1 MATYLEQLRAELAKY
16 AGSAAAQPARS
27 DFGTGAEGWNAYVSN
42 MNRHTQ
48 RQANYQTAAKN
59 WLASKV
65 SAADAS
71 GRPPREKYVSFV
83 NGNLQFN
90 NSAWSHAMFD
100 WMRGQ
105 DTYKTWSDQEIRDFA
120 ATSSNLSEGE
130 RSAQEFWTSSQQA
143 WQQAGA
149 EAKADR
155 ERMLAELETFK
166 SGYNSQWINDTLSRE
181 KAYWDAKIA
190 TTLQNIDQQYAAR
203 GAVAS
208 PYVKAEIARRM
219 VAQAS
224 DALQVRRYELEN
236 ERAARQQYYLTTLND
251 VLGNTQ
257 RQVLDPLQAAE
268 LLQKLGSAS
277 STVKAV
283 KV

>member
-1 MATYLEQLRAELAKY
+1 MATYLDQLRSELAKF
-16 AGSAAAQPARS
+16 AGYKPSTPSPSSFGAGGDGYRALLRAQN
-27 DFGTGAEGWNAYVSN
+27 T
-42 MNRHTQ
+42 
-48 RQANYQTAAKN
+48 QANRLATYQTAAQK
-59 WLASKV
+59 WLTDKKS
-65 SAADAS
+65 SAATG
-71 GRPPREKYVSFV
+71 GRPARESFISMN
-83 NGNLQFN
+83 NGDLAFN
-90 NSAWSHAMFD
+90 TQAWTNAMFS

-105 DTYKTWSDQEIRDFA
+105 YTYKTWSDQEIRDFV
-120 ATSSNLSEGE
+120 ATSANLSEGE

-155 ERMLAELETFK
+155 QHMLAELETFK

-181 KAYWDAKIA
+181 KTYWDGKIA
-190 TTLQNIDQQYAAR
+190 TTLANIDQQYAAR

-219 VAQAS
+219 VAQAA

-236 ERAARQQYYLTTLND
+236 ERSARQQYYLTTLND
-251 VLGNTQ
+251 VLSNTQ
-257 RQVLDPLQAAE
+257 RQVLDPLQVAE
-268 LLQKLGSAS
+268 LLQKLGAAS
-277 STVKAV
+277 STVKPV